1 MMKSNPLKHYTTIAR
16 WICLLLM
23 ACQVEAAHRIL
34 FTFGKVEILRTDS
47 QDGNQVWTFLTKR
60 ELVNDNDLIRI
71 PPRGLLRLKR
81 NDQELLPTL
90 PGGQENKVSNL
101 IQAGLARKKQG
112 RYVNQNLNEQPAIDV
127 LPLESKPTGVR
138 SKSRPMP
145 PDMYRRI
152 SDAELVQFRR
162 QLDALP
168 DHIVAQFPAPKV
180 DNQTNRYPSTNIY
193 LAQILYPFC
202 TQIASRP
209 QPTDAGRSGPVTSAD
224 QRLGLLY
231 AQLLHH
237 FKIPANLALDK
248 SGDLLV
254 LFNSGM
260 IASEAE
266 RLSANTSLS
275 RLPGFV
281 TSTLVSRLG
290 NDGNKADQ
298 GETNQLRVSEG
309 NQIWLA
315 IQFSPKWNFTTAWY
329 TASEANG
336 NH

>member
-1 MMKSNPLKHYTTIAR
+1 
-16 WICLLLM
+16 M
-23 ACQVEAAHRIL
+23 AFQIEAAHRIL
-34 FTFGKVEILRTDS
+34 FTFGKVEILRTDN
-47 QDGNQVWTFLTKR
+47 QDGNQVWTFLTKK

-101 IQAGLARKKQG
+101 IQAGLVRKKQG

-127 LPLESKPTGVR
+127 LPLESKSTGVN

-145 PDMYRRI
+145 VDMYRRI
-152 SDAELVQFRR
+152 SNAELVEFRR
-162 QLDALP
+162 QLGALP
-168 DHIVAQFPAPKV
+168 DHIATQFPAPKA
-180 DNQTNRYPSTNIY
+180 DNQTNSYPSTNIY

-202 TQIASRP
+202 TQITSRS
-209 QPTDAGRSGPVTSAD
+209 QPTDAGKLATVRKAD
-224 QRLGLLY
+224 QKLGLLY

-237 FKIPANLALDK
+237 FKIPTDLALDK
-248 SGDLLV
+248 SGNLLV
-254 LFNSGM
+254 LFDSGM
-260 IASEAE
+260 ITSEAE

-275 RLPGFV
+275 QLPGSV
-281 TSTLVSRLG
+281 TSTLVTRPG
-290 NDGNKADQ
+290 NDGTKGDHS
-298 GETNQLRVSEG
+298 ETDRLKVSEG

-336 NH
+336 NR

>member
-1 MMKSNPLKHYTTIAR
+1 
-16 WICLLLM
+16 M
-23 ACQVEAAHRIL
+23 AFQVEAAHRIL
-34 FTFGKVEILRTDS
+34 FTFGKVEVLRTNN
-47 QDGNQVWTFLTKR
+47 QDENQVWTFLTKK

-112 RYVNQNLNEQPAIDV
+112 RYVNQNLNGQPAIDI
-127 LPLESKPTGVR
+127 LPLESKSTEVR
-138 SKSRPMP
+138 SKSQPMSAN
-145 PDMYRRI
+145 MYRRI
-152 SDAELVQFRR
+152 SNAELVQFRR
-162 QLDALP
+162 QLDTLS

-180 DNQTNRYPSTNIY
+180 DNQTNSYPSTNIY

-202 TQIASRP
+202 TQIPLKSQPASVE
-209 QPTDAGRSGPVTSAD
+209 TVTSAD
-224 QRLGLLY
+224 QKLCLLY

-237 FKIPANLALDK
+237 FKIPTDLALDK

-254 LFNSGM
+254 LFDSG
-260 IASEAE
+260 IITSEAE
-266 RLSANTSLS
+266 RLSANTSLT
-275 RLPGFV
+275 RLPDSV
-281 TSTLVSRLG
+281 TSTLVSRPG
-290 NDGNKADQ
+290 NDGTKGDQ
-298 GETNQLRVSEG
+298 GETDQLKVSEG

-315 IQFSPKWNFTTAWY
+315 IRFSPKWNFTTAWY

-336 NH
+336 NR

>member
-1 MMKSNPLKHYTTIAR
+1 
-16 WICLLLM
+16 M
-23 ACQVEAAHRIL
+23 AFQVEAAHRIL
-34 FTFGKVEILRTDS
+34 FTFGKVEVLRTNN
-47 QDGNQVWTFLTKR
+47 QGENQVWTFLTKK

-112 RYVNQNLNEQPAIDV
+112 RYVNQNLNGQPAIDI
-127 LPLESKPTGVR
+127 LPLESKSTEVR
-138 SKSRPMP
+138 SKSQPMSAN
-145 PDMYRRI
+145 MYRRI
-152 SDAELVQFRR
+152 SNAELVQFRR
-162 QLDALP
+162 QLDTLS

-180 DNQTNRYPSTNIY
+180 DNQTNSYPSTNIY

-202 TQIASRP
+202 TQIPLKSQPASVE
-209 QPTDAGRSGPVTSAD
+209 TVTSAD
-224 QRLGLLY
+224 QKLCLLY

-237 FKIPANLALDK
+237 FKIPTDLALDK

-254 LFNSGM
+254 LFDSG
-260 IASEAE
+260 IITSEAE
-266 RLSANTSLS
+266 RLSANTSLT
-275 RLPGFV
+275 RLPDSV
-281 TSTLVSRLG
+281 TSTLVSRPG
-290 NDGNKADQ
+290 NNGTKGDQ
-298 GETNQLRVSEG
+298 GETDQLEVSEG

-315 IQFSPKWNFTTAWY
+315 IRFSPKWNFTTAWY

-336 NH
+336 NR

>member
-1 MMKSNPLKHYTTIAR
+1 MIKSNSLKHCTTIAR

-23 ACQVEAAHRIL
+23 AFQVEAAHRIL
-34 FTFGKVEILRTDS
+34 FTFGKVEVLRTNN
-47 QDGNQVWTFLTKR
+47 QGGNQVWTFLTKK

-112 RYVNQNLNEQPAIDV
+112 RYVNQNLNEQPAIDI
-127 LPLESKPTGVR
+127 LPLESKSTEVR
-138 SKSRPMP
+138 SKSQPMSAN
-145 PDMYRRI
+145 MYRRI
-152 SDAELVQFRR
+152 SNAELVQFRR
-162 QLDALP
+162 QLDTLS

-180 DNQTNRYPSTNIY
+180 DNQTNSYPSTNIY

-202 TQIASRP
+202 TQIPLKSQPASVE
-209 QPTDAGRSGPVTSAD
+209 TVTSAD
-224 QRLGLLY
+224 QKLCLLY

-237 FKIPANLALDK
+237 FKIPTDLALDK

-254 LFNSGM
+254 LFDSG
-260 IASEAE
+260 IITSEAE
-266 RLSANTSLS
+266 RLSANTSLT
-275 RLPGFV
+275 RLPDSV

-290 NDGNKADQ
+290 NDGTKGDQ
-298 GETNQLRVSEG
+298 GETDQLKVSEG

-315 IQFSPKWNFTTAWY
+315 IRFSPKWNFTTAWY

-336 NH
+336 NR